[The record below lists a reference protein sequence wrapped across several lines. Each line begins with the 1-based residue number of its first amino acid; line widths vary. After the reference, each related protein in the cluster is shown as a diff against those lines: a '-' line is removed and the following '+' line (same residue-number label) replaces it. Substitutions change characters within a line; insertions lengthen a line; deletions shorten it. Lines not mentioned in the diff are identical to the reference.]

1 MSANNSILSNTHIV
15 KTEIGPFSG
24 IYVDHRG
31 IGGVNWQTVFYQ
43 YDFYTVD
50 CKFCVNV
57 IGESLKTKYLILL
70 TLLICCGFY

>member
-1 MSANNSILSNTHIV
+1 MNVRIVQWMSANNSILSNTHIV

-31 IGGVNWQTVFYQ
+31 IGGVNWQAIFYQ

-57 IGESLKTKYLILL
+57 IGESLNGLL
-70 TLLICCGFY
+70 CFY